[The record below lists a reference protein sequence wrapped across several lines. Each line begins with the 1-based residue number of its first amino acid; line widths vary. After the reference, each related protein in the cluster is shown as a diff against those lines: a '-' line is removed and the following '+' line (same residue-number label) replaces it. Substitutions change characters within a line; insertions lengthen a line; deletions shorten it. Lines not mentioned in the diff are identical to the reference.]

1 MIQNSM
7 NAVKRGMDLVGSAA
21 DRLSESVEG
30 VVHLTN
36 SINELSSIADRQKDS
51 LIEVEKGLDQISN
64 VVNDNSAMSEESAA
78 SSEELSAQAATLNE
92 MIEFFHV

>member
-1 MIQNSM
+1 M
-7 NAVKRGMDLVGSAA
+7 
-21 DRLSESVEG
+21 
-30 VVHLTN
+30 HLTN

-51 LIEVEKGLDQISN
+51 LAEVEKGLDQISN